1 MTCRVRMMSVHEVEN
16 HPQFISSNRHVMQGY
31 LDVLKTTW
39 DPAARTLSGT
49 SKVVGG
55 ETYQLV
61 IATNGLKPAGCT
73 AQGAK
78 AEIESDPPAT
88 NDIAVLSIDRAEN
101 STVDWTLSF

>member
-1 MTCRVRMMSVHEVEN
+1 MMSVHEVAD

-31 LDVLKTTW
+31 VDVLKTGW
-39 DPAARTLSGT
+39 DPATRTLSGT

-61 IATNGLKPAGCT
+61 IAGNGLKPAGCS

-78 AEIESDPPAT
+78 AEVKMSAPETDG
-88 NDIAVLSIDRAEN
+88 IAVLGIDSADN
-101 STVDWTLSF
+101 GSVDWSVSFH